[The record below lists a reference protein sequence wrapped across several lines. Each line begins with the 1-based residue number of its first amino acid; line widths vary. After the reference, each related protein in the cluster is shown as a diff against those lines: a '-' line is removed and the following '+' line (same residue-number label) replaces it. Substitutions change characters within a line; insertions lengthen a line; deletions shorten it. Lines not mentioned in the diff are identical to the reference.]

1 MMTYIPRM
9 IFMSGEQLERLD
21 EICKKKNKSRKDIL
35 EQAVDEFLDR
45 ESPRSP
51 NQPRV
56 RTTKVN
62 LW

>member
-21 EICKKKNKSRKDIL
+21 EVCRKKNKSRKDIL

-45 ESPRSP
+45 ESPRNP

-56 RTTKVN
+56 RTVKNN